1 MCVYTQARR
10 PVCLEGIIRL
20 VGNTSGLSAFPLRR
34 LEKLQHRRSR
44 SDMVVAPELARA
56 LTEISLEIKRQVGLL
71 LDRAGHV
78 EAVLVGDARAVTL
91 PDLSAYKRGRDR
103 LCGLRLVH
111 THLNH
116 EPLSEDDMTDLAL
129 LRLDMVAAVEVL
141 DDGLPGRVFQANLLP
156 DNERGLPWEILP
168 PVSVHDLKPD
178 FPERIRATE
187 DEIERVRRPRLAGD
201 TRDRAI
207 LVHVGNDTGSAA
219 EDSLDELHEL
229 ARSAGLVTVHRV
241 VQRRQTDPRFVMG
254 KGKLKETLIKAMQVG
269 AEAII
274 FDLNLSPAQ
283 VRSIADFTDLKVL
296 DRTQVIL
303 DIFAQHAQT
312 REGKIQVELAQLR
325 YLLPRL
331 GEKHTAMS
339 RLTGGIGGRGPG
351 ETKLEI
357 NRRRA
362 QDRIAQLA
370 REVEKLGDRRKLRR
384 SMRSRQG
391 LPTVAIVGY
400 TNAGKSTL
408 LNALTESSVVA
419 ENALFATLN
428 PVSRRLR
435 FPDERNIIIT
445 DTVGFIRNLPEDLMA
460 AFRTTCEEAQEADL
474 LLHVVDASAGD
485 VEEKWP
491 AVRKILARLELDRKP
506 TVVVLNKIDKCDPDR
521 VAGLAQNYGAIPI
534 SARQP
539 ETFAPLLNELNRKL
553 WQGAA
558 ARTSE
563 SDEMASCS

>member
-1 MCVYTQARR
+1 M
-10 PVCLEGIIRL
+10 
-20 VGNTSGLSAFPLRR
+20 SSFPLRR
-34 LEKLQHRRSR
+34 LEKLGHRRSR
-44 SDMVVAPELARA
+44 SDAVVAPELARA
-56 LTEISLEIKRQVGLL
+56 MTEISLEIKRQVGLL

-78 EAVLVGDARAVTL
+78 EAVLVGDARGVTL
-91 PDLSAYKRGRDR
+91 PDLTPYRRGRDR

-129 LRLDMVAAVEVL
+129 LRLDTVAAVEVL
-141 DDGLPGRVFQANLLP
+141 EDGLPGRVFEAHLLP
-156 DNERGLPWEILP
+156 DNERGLPWEVLP
-168 PVSVHDLKPD
+168 PASVHDLTPD
-178 FPERIRATE
+178 FPERIRAIE
-187 DEIERVRRPRLAGD
+187 AEIERVRRPRLAGD
-201 TRDRAI
+201 MRDRAI
-207 LVHVGNDTGSAA
+207 LVHVSNENGSVA

-229 ARSAGLVTVHRV
+229 ARSAGLATVHRV
-241 VQRRQTDPRFVMG
+241 VQRRKMPDPRYVMG
-254 KGKLKETLIKAMQVG
+254 KGKLQDTLIKAMQLG
-269 AEAII
+269 AEIII
-274 FDLNLSPAQ
+274 FDMNLMPAQ
-283 VRSIADFTDLKVL
+283 VRSIADVTDLKVL

-331 GEKHTAMS
+331 GQKHTAMS

-362 QDRIAQLA
+362 QDRIAQLS
-370 REVEKLGDRRKLRR
+370 REVEKLGERRKLRR
-384 SMRSRQG
+384 SMRRARAARQG

-435 FPDERNIIIT
+435 FPNERDIIIT
-445 DTVGFIRNLPEDLMA
+445 DTVGFIKNLPKDLMA
-460 AFRTTCEEAQEADL
+460 AFRTTFEEAREADL
-474 LLHVVDASAGD
+474 LLHVVDASAND
-485 VEEKWP
+485 LEEKLP
-491 AVRKILARLELDRKP
+491 AVREVLSRLELDGKP
-506 TVVVLNKIDKCDPDR
+506 TVVVLNKIDKCAPDT
-521 VAGLAQNYGAIPI
+521 VAGLAQNYGAVPV
-534 SARQP
+534 SALDAK
-539 ETFAPLLNELNRKL
+539 TFGPLLRELYRRL
-553 WQGAA
+553 WETQLAA
-558 ARTSE
+558 AE
-563 SDEMASCS
+563 QA